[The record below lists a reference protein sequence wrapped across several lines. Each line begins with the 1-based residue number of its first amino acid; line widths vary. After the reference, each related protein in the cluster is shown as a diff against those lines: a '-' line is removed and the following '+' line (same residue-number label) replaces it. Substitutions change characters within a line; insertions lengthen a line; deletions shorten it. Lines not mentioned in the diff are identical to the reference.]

1 MVGQIIVN
9 PAPVVMENNTTEE
22 PVIEVEDED
31 ESFMPFLS
39 FHTMSIAIMIAA
51 IIRTKED

>member
-1 MVGQIIVN
+1 
-9 PAPVVMENNTTEE
+9 MENNTTEE